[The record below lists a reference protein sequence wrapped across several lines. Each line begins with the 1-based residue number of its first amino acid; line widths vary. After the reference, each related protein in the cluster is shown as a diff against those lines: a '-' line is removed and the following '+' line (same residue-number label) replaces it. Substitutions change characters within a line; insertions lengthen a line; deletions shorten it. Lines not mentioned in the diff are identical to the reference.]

1 MGLSFISLGLSWFTV
16 LPVISTPHVWHV
28 LVFKKYKIVFANF
41 PVFPFIICPTTVS
54 LLTNATANLTIIVV
68 WLHPCLFFYCCFPN
82 HCGKSVRIRSY
93 SGPYSV
99 RTWENTEQNN
109 SEYEQFS
116 RSECSCSQDSPLH
129 MMWFRIS
136 FSSKLGLKCLC
147 YN

>member
-1 MGLSFISLGLSWFTV
+1 MGLSFPWDYHYLRSYQYFQ
-16 LPVISTPHVWHV
+16 PPHVWHV
-28 LVFKKYKIVFANF
+28 LAFKKYKIVFANI

-54 LLTNATANLTIIVV
+54 LLTNASANLTITIV

-109 SEYEQFS
+109 SKYEQFS
-116 RSECSCSQDSPLH
+116 RSECSCSHDSPLH
-129 MMWFRIS
+129 MWFRIS
-136 FSSKLGLKCLC
+136 FSSKLGLKC
-147 YN
+147 